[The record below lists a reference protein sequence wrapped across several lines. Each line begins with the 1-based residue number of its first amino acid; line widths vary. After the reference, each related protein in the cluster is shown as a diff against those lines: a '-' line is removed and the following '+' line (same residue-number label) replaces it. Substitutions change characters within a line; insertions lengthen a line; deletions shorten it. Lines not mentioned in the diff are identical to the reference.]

1 LKECK
6 LKKPKNA
13 RTNFKEL
20 LDAGVHSDTLKESGI
35 RLCSLYFYGAQRIHI
50 IDLEKTAVKID
61 EAASAMKH
69 IAKSGKKVLFVAT
82 KKQAKEIVAEKVK
95 AVNMLMLQ
103 NAGPV
108 ACLPT
113 SDYP

>member
-1 LKECK
+1 M
-6 LKKPKNA
+6 P

-20 LDAGVHSDTLKESGI
+20 LDAGVHFGHLKRKWNPAMAPYIFMERNG
-35 RLCSLYFYGAQRIHI
+35 IHI
-50 IDLEKTAVKID
+50 IDLEKTVVKID

-95 AVNMLMLQ
+95 AVNMPYVTERWPGWYAYQ
-103 NAGPV
+103 
-108 ACLPT
+108 LPNH
-113 SDYP
+113 S